1 LSKAQQSLFLP
12 MLTSATASVI
22 TGTALVAT
30 RFVVPQTDGLT
41 VATLRYVVAAVCLL
55 PFALGFHRVDIPARD
70 LFAIV
75 VLGILYFCI
84 FPWCISSAMQFTT
97 ASGGSIVLACT
108 PAATLLLGAARG
120 SEQLTI
126 RKGLGVTAA
135 TIGAAAAIKGSTAG
149 IGDMSWAGDALMV
162 LATLCGA
169 VYAVFS
175 KPYVAKYPAL
185 TVTAIAMAAG
195 AAALVSIWLAWD
207 LPTGLPKLDTAG
219 WWAILYMGAAGG
231 AFSFFL
237 YAWSLGRT
245 APTATMISLPLNPI
259 AAIIAGVFFLGE
271 PLPPELFVGLAFV
284 VLGIY
289 LVANPLSARVPKS

>member
-1 LSKAQQSLFLP
+1 

-259 AAIIAGVFFLGE
+259 AAIIAGAFFLGE

-284 VLGIY
+284 MLGIY
-289 LVANPLSARVPKS
+289 LVANPLSARVQNRNA